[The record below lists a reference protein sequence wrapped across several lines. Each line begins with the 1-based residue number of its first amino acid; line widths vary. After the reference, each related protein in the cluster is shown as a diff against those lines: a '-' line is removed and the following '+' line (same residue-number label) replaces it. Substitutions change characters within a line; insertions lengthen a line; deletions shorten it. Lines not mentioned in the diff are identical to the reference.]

1 MHKYIIFRAE
11 PRTPGWKDRKFQHTQ
26 SLTRIL
32 AEHFDS
38 SDGPIPE
45 VGYRPPEFVRVET
58 EHDPDRHGYST
69 HYRTG
74 DWEVRE
80 LRLILP
86 IFRSVNLIW

>member
-32 AEHFDS
+32 TEHFDS
-38 SDGPIPE
+38 SDDPIPE
-45 VGYRPPEFVRVET
+45 VGYRPPEFVRVEA

-74 DWEVRE
+74 D
-80 LRLILP
+80 
-86 IFRSVNLIW
+86 